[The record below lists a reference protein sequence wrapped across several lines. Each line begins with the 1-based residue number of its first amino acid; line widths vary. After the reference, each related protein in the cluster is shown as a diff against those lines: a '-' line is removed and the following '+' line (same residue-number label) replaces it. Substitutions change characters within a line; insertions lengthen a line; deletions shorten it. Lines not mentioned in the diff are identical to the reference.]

1 MMVSVVSMTSMVSRS
16 LRGGPEERCH
26 QDRGSEHQSFHDLSS
41 KSAGETV
48 DPISFLS
55 PVQFGGHIYLN
66 VALAESAAELK
77 GTKTG
82 IAAGLIFRVEDLSQS
97 SCRWIGSNC

>member
-1 MMVSVVSMTSMVSRS
+1 MLPCV
-16 LRGGPEERCH
+16 
-26 QDRGSEHQSFHDLSS
+26 
-41 KSAGETV
+41 
-48 DPISFLS
+48 S